1 MSRGVTLR
9 QAAPPSGY
17 QPDSV
22 PDTPAIEAPEPP
34 DRGAA
39 SERDRGT
46 LAAIAIL
53 VAIPA
58 IFFTAADLFGGHLL
72 LSGDNLLQNY
82 PLRVLVGND
91 LRHGILP
98 YWDPFVWSGTPLLAG
113 LNASAFYPAT
123 LLFAILPFHAAWVI
137 GEVLVYSS
145 VGVGTLL
152 LFRSCG
158 LSVRASFLGAF
169 SFTFAGAVL
178 SQTSVHMDMG
188 DGFAS
193 LPWAVL
199 AVRKLGDDPR
209 WRWALLFGAAFA
221 LTILAGSP
229 EALLDTAA
237 LCATFAILR
246 RSAGRGT
253 WRSYASRLGA
263 GAALAIGA
271 SAFLWIPAL
280 HFISTS
286 QRQAEGVAFAS
297 SFSFPTHSG
306 ILGVIPY
313 VDGGYSLFSQPAYF
327 AQSNLAEVS
336 FYVGMLPV
344 IAALTLLTRRWR
356 SRVPRGELR
365 CWYGVMLVGA
375 ILAVGPGTPLE
386 HILYHVPYLGSQRNA
401 ARNIVDVDLA
411 ACALLAWWVDAGSK
425 ARSDSRNGDTRR
437 TELVM
442 AFVPALIVGVTA
454 ALFLEWPETLWR
466 WLRAEPPPPSGAVGS
481 GAAIA
486 LAAALAV
493 VAGFVAVLRWRSAGK
508 TWVRWVTAFVVVDV
522 GLFAIG
528 SGYAFAQQAPET
540 PHSGPL
546 SALVKA
552 NLSPGG
558 RYGVFDPDLF
568 DTTSGAE
575 AQPDVGILDGLP
587 SLSGY
592 GSLVDADY
600 SNVTQTQIREYIAPK
615 PLGAGQFRSLGLQV
629 LVTLPQSFLVAT
641 AARPAPGRKT
651 KVLRQYPGSDP
662 DLPGGN
668 SQPPEPPLLVFS
680 PAAGRAEIA
689 TGGSS
694 GWWFGRTLSVRDM
707 VVELGRPSEG
717 QLVRVGTVSGSG
729 YVTWG
734 AARSLA
740 PGASTAEFDLGNAT
754 AAGTEVQVL
763 SGPALHSVQVG
774 VTTGAGRN
782 YLLAGPLADEVEP
795 GQWTQAGTASDFT
808 VFRSVDPPQA
818 AWLQPAGSGGSA
830 SPEQNAQSSP
840 GVQPAQGAQVAQVVS
855 SSQDSATIATRTTAP
870 ALLVWS
876 TAWDPGWHAE
886 IVGHDG
892 DKPLQVRRVGLV
904 QGVEV
909 PAGSTLVRFSYE
921 PQGIAT
927 GYAISAATLGA
938 LVLAGGLYLLA
949 SRRRRRTPPPDYEA
963 AAP

>member
-1 MSRGVTLR
+1 VTLR

-17 QPDSV
+17 PPDSI
-22 PDTPAIEAPEPP
+22 PDARTVRAPEAAV
-34 DRGAA
+34 GAPA
-39 SERDRGT
+39 SKRDRGT
-46 LAAIAIL
+46 WAAAAVL

-58 IFFTAADLFGGHLL
+58 IFFTAADLIGGHLL

-123 LLFAILPFHAAWVI
+123 LLFAILPSHAAWVI

-152 LFRSCG
+152 LFTSCG
-158 LSVRASFLGAF
+158 LSVRAAFLGAF

-246 RSAGRGT
+246 RSTGRGT
-253 WRSYASRLGA
+253 WRAYASRLGA
-263 GAALAIGA
+263 GAALAVGA
-271 SAFLWIPAL
+271 TAFLWIPAL

-286 QRQAEGVAFAS
+286 QRQAVGEAFAS
-297 SFSFPTHSG
+297 SYSFPTHSE
-306 ILGVIPY
+306 ILGIVPY
-313 VDGGYSLFSQPAYF
+313 VNGGYSLFSQPSYF
-327 AQSNLAEVS
+327 AQSNLVEVS

-356 SRVPRGELR
+356 SKVPRGELR

-375 ILAVGPGTPLE
+375 VLAVGPGTPFE
-386 HILYHVPYLGSQRNA
+386 HILYHVPFLGSQRNA

-411 ACALLAWWVDAGSK
+411 ACALLAWWVDAGSS
-425 ARSDSRNGDTRR
+425 ARSGFRNGEPRR
-437 TELVM
+437 TELVV
-442 AFVPALIVGVTA
+442 AFVPAVIVGVTA

-508 TWVRWVTAFVVVDV
+508 AWVRWVTAFVVVDV

-528 SGYAFAQQAPET
+528 SGYAFAQQPPES
-540 PHSGPL
+540 PHPGPL

-575 AQPDVGILDGLP
+575 AQPDVGILDDLP

-592 GSLVDADY
+592 GSLVDARY
-600 SNVTQTQIREYIAPK
+600 SSVTQTQIREYIARA
-615 PLGAGQFRSLGLQV
+615 PLGTGQFRSLGLQV

-641 AARPAPGRKT
+641 AAPPAPGRKT
-651 KVLRQYPGSDP
+651 EVLREYPGSDP

-680 PAAGRAEIA
+680 PVAGRSEIA

-694 GWWFGRTLSVRDM
+694 GWWFGTTLSVRDM
-707 VVELGRPSEG
+707 VVDLGSPSVG
-717 QLVRVGTVSGSG
+717 QLVRVGTLSGSG
-729 YVTWG
+729 HVTWG
-734 AARSLA
+734 AARVLA
-740 PGASTAEFDLGNAT
+740 PGASTAQFDLGNAT
-754 AAGTEVQVL
+754 VAGTEVQVL
-763 SGPALHSVQVG
+763 SGPALRSVQVG
-774 VTTGAGRN
+774 VTTNAGRN

-795 GQWTQAGTASDFT
+795 GQWTQVGKASDFT

-818 AWLQPAGSGGSA
+818 AWLQPAGSVGSA
-830 SPEQNAQSSP
+830 SPPS
-840 GVQPAQGAQVAQVVS
+840 GAQGAPSARVVS
-855 SSQDSATIATRTTAP
+855 SSQDSATIATLTTSP
-870 ALLVWS
+870 SLLVWS
-876 TAWDPGWHAE
+876 TAWDPGWRAE
-886 IVGHDG
+886 IAGHAG

-927 GYAISAATLGA
+927 GYAISAATMGA

-949 SRRRRRTPPPDYEA
+949 STRRRRTLNM
-963 AAP
+963 